1 MKVALPLLYTVKLF
15 IAAMISFVIADKIG
29 LPNPYWCI
37 VTCCVVMNPLTGTL
51 RSKAVYR
58 FVGTACGGIVALVLA
73 VLFASIPLLL
83 VVVSGLVAAVAFA
96 CSVLDRTPRSYGYG
110 LLGITLMLVAVPGA
124 THAAAMFDTAVAR
137 VCEIGLGII
146 VTTIVDSLI
155 APRSLGPTLRR
166 RLQGWLPD
174 VAAWMNDALSGR
186 LVDVQA
192 EHDRLKIIVDITA
205 LSVLTGQLRYDP
217 MVSPRE
223 LQLALAIQQRL
234 LRLIPAISAI
244 GARIAH
250 ATPAERAIID
260 PLLEEAQARLGDAA
274 YDPAELLVRLRQ
286 LPVADDEQ
294 AHWHRLVRDTLA
306 DLVADAMRL
315 WGEVRRLDAAL
326 HDGRA
331 LEPTFERQA
340 QRAAAF
346 PLVPDWSL
354 ALRLAGGI
362 LVSYVIL
369 CSLWWATGW
378 SQGPGAVLLGT
389 VALAFFGAGDDPRPI
404 IAKFGSFVLVAY
416 VAVGIL
422 CYGLLPL
429 AHDFPTFMI
438 AMGIFMLPLGFWAAS
453 NPMALLLLA
462 MGLSSINLQGFY
474 NPYDFGFYLESMFG
488 SLVGIY
494 VAFFCCNLFRTLGPA
509 HALIHLAGRER
520 ADVIRLSRQA
530 SPYARDAYIQRALD
544 RIAAMVLRFKVG
556 DVDQSARLLIQLRA
570 GVSVANLRM
579 TSATLSGDVRDAS
592 DDLLSGIRR
601 DIDTNSPPRIL
612 PLIDHA
618 LSTVW
623 RAAPHPAHHD
633 LLRSLTGL
641 RLALFG
647 SAPAWQPAT

>member
-1 MKVALPLLYTVKLF
+1 MKVALPLLFSVKLF
-15 IAAMISFVIADKIG
+15 IAAMIAFVIADKIG
-29 LPNPYWCI
+29 LPNPYWCV

-58 FVGTACGGIVALVLA
+58 FVGTICGGIVALVLA
-73 VLFASIPLLL
+73 AMFASIPLLL
-83 VVVSGLVAAVAFA
+83 VVASGLVAAVAFA

-124 THAAAMFDTAVAR
+124 THAQAMFDTAVAR

-155 APRSLGPTLRR
+155 VPRSLGPTLRR

-174 VAAWMNDALSGR
+174 VEAWMNDALTGR
-186 LVDVQA
+186 LVDAQA
-192 EHDRLKIIVDITA
+192 EHDRLKIIADITA

-244 GARIAH
+244 AVRIAH
-250 ATPAERAIID
+250 TAPAERAIID
-260 PLLEEAQARLGDAA
+260 PLLEEAQARLDDAA
-274 YDPAELLVRLRQ
+274 YDPTELVARLRQ
-286 LPVADDEQ
+286 LPVAEDEQ

-306 DLVADAMRL
+306 DLVADALRL
-315 WGEVRRLDAAL
+315 WREVRRLDAAL
-326 HDGRA
+326 HDDRTLEPA
-331 LEPTFERQA
+331 LEQQL

-429 AHDFPTFMI
+429 THDFPTFMI

-474 NPYDFGFYLESMFG
+474 NPYDFGFYLEAMFG

-509 HALIHLAGRER
+509 HALIRLAGRER
-520 ADVIRLSRQA
+520 ADVLRLSRQA

-544 RIAAMVLRFKVG
+544 RIAAMVLRFKDG

-570 GVSVANLRM
+570 GVNVANLRM
-579 TSATLSGDVRDAS
+579 TSATLSGDVREAS
-592 DDLLSGIRR
+592 EDLLNGIRR
-601 DIDTNSPPRIL
+601 DIDANSPPRIL